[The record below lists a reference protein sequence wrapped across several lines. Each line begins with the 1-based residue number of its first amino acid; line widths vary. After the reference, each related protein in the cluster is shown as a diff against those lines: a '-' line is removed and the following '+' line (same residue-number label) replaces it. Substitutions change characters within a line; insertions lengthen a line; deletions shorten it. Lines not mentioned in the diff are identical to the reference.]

1 MTPAHPA
8 APTHRSYPR
17 TVSELNDRR
26 ARKKAQTRAHVRQIA
41 QALFAER
48 GFEGV
53 TIADIAATA
62 DVAVQTVF
70 NHFST
75 KEELFFDG
83 HAQWVAGPAEAVRAR
98 PAGVAP
104 LQALHEYLTDR
115 VGLHVRALTTDDG
128 RTLVATLEA
137 SPSLRAFERELHHR
151 SMALLAEALQEAW
164 ESDGGAPSIAADP
177 CTVASITAS
186 VWLAAVRTLIK
197 EQRRAVADGAGGCPH
212 QTDRSSAAARAVADR
227 VFSGLVRA
235 IPAAPAAPLLSRT
248 G

>member
-1 MTPAHPA
+1 
-8 APTHRSYPR
+8 
-17 TVSELNDRR
+17 VSELTDRR
-26 ARKKAQTRAHVRQIA
+26 ARKKAQTRAHIRRIA

-48 GFEGV
+48 GFEAV

-83 HAQWVAGPAEAVRAR
+83 HTPWVAGPAEAVRSR

-104 LQALHEYLTDR
+104 LEALHEYLTDR
-115 VGLHVRALTTDDG
+115 VGLHVRSLATADG
-128 RTLVATLEA
+128 RTFVATLEA
-137 SPSLRAFERELHHR
+137 SPSLRAHERELHHE
-151 SMALLAEALQEAW
+151 SMALLGEALQEAW
-164 ESDGGAPSIAADP
+164 ESDGGSPVIATDP
-177 CTVASITAS
+177 RTVASITAS
-186 VWLAAVRTLIK
+186 VWLAAVRSLIR
-197 EQRRAVADGAGGCPH
+197 EQRRDLDEATGRCPH
-212 QTDRSSAAARAVADR
+212 ETDRGTTAARAIADR

-235 IPAAPAAPLLSRT
+235 IPATPASPLLSRT

>member
-1 MTPAHPA
+1 M
-8 APTHRSYPR
+8 
-17 TVSELNDRR
+17 SELNGRR
-26 ARKKAQTRAHVRQIA
+26 ARKKAQTRAHIRQTA
-41 QALFAER
+41 QGLFAER
-48 GFEGV
+48 GFEAV
-53 TIADIAATA
+53 TIADVAATA

-83 HAQWVAGPAEAVRAR
+83 HAEWVAGPAEAVRAR

-104 LQALHEYLTDR
+104 LEALHEYLTDR
-115 VGLHVRALTTDDG
+115 VGLQVRYLTTDDG
-128 RTLVATLEA
+128 RAFVATLEA
-137 SPSLRAFERELHHR
+137 SPSLRTFERELHHR

-164 ESDGGAPSIAADP
+164 ESDGGAPQIAADP

-186 VWLAAVRTLIK
+186 VWLAAVRTMIR
-197 EQRRAVADGAGGCPH
+197 EQRRTAGEMAGDCPH
-212 QTDRSSAAARAVADR
+212 RRERGAAAARAVADR

-235 IPAAPAAPLLSRT
+235 IPVTPAAPLLSRT